1 MRLPDNSPAGV
12 FLTHNS
18 LFITGE
24 SPTCELSIHPSSYI
38 LETFF
43 KGLKLSQ

>member
-1 MRLPDNSPAGV
+1 MRLPDNSPAGA
-12 FLTHNS
+12 FSTHNS

-24 SPTCELSIHPSSYI
+24 SPPCELSVHPSSYI

-43 KGLKLSQ
+43 KGLKLS